1 MAFSEIQR
9 NSAYCSIV
17 SRQLLLRV
25 QATMIILLAVT
36 TTANAD
42 SAARMIELKDAA
54 NTYTGKVIARD
65 GEHCFLQ
72 DRFGVMHHLPLS
84 QIQSLRVVGTN
95 YRPSSTAEFRDIL
108 ATEFRTGFEIQSS
121 THYVVV
127 AKKGQAKAYA
137 TMFEEIYRQVEI
149 FYSVRGFQTDAPE
162 TTLVAIVFGSQ
173 AEFREYCGKD
183 EMLWSDDLRG
193 YYSLKSNRVALYED
207 EGLKNSVTATKDG
220 SSGSGKHDR
229 RRTAAEVSGASAE
242 LSALMKT
249 VAGETVNTIVHEA
262 THQVGFNIGIHSRL
276 GNTPGWVIEGLAT
289 VLEAPGLRM
298 RGKSTAE
305 QKINSERLEW
315 FIEEYETRRQPGD
328 IARMIATED
337 MFRNQALDAYSSAWA
352 LTYFLTETPARA
364 RQFVLYLKMLSE
376 RDPLNAY
383 TPEGRLE
390 DFQSVFGDISRLE
403 VDFLRSLER
412 L

>member
-9 NSAYCSIV
+9 NSACCSIV

-25 QATMIILLAVT
+25 QAAMMVLLAVT

-65 GEHCFLQ
+65 REHCFLQ
-72 DRFGVMHHLPLS
+72 DRFGVMHHLSLS
-84 QIQSLRVVGTN
+84 QIQSLRVVGPN

-127 AKKGQAKAYA
+127 AKKGRAKAYA

-149 FYSVRGFQTDAPE
+149 FYSVRGFQTEAPE

-173 AEFREYCGKD
+173 AEFRDYCGKD

-249 VAGETVNTIVHEA
+249 VAGETANTIVHEA

-298 RGKSTAE
+298 RGKSTTE

-315 FIEEYETRRQPGD
+315 FNEEYETRRQPGD
-328 IARMIATED
+328 IAKMIATED

-352 LTYFLTETPARA
+352 LTYFLTENPARA

-383 TPEGRLE
+383 PPEDRLK

>member
-9 NSAYCSIV
+9 NSACCSIV

-25 QATMIILLAVT
+25 QAAMMVLLAVT

-42 SAARMIELKDAA
+42 SAARTIELKDAS

-65 GEHCFLQ
+65 REHCFLQ

-95 YRPSSTAEFRDIL
+95 YRPSSTADFRDIL
-108 ATEFRTGFEIQSS
+108 ASEFRTGFEIQSS
-121 THYVVV
+121 THYLVV
-127 AKKGQAKAYA
+127 AKKGRAQAYA
-137 TMFEEIYRQVEI
+137 TMFEDIYRQVEI
-149 FYSVRGFQTDAPE
+149 FYSVRGFQTAAPE

-242 LSALMKT
+242 LSALIKT
-249 VAGETVNTIVHEA
+249 VAGETANTIVHEA

-315 FIEEYETRRQPGD
+315 FNEEYETRRQPGD
-328 IARMIATED
+328 IAKMIATED

-352 LTYFLTETPARA
+352 LTYFLTENPARA

-383 TPEGRLE
+383 PPEDRLK

>member
-1 MAFSEIQR
+1 
-9 NSAYCSIV
+9 
-17 SRQLLLRV
+17 
-25 QATMIILLAVT
+25 
-36 TTANAD
+36 
-42 SAARMIELKDAA
+42 
-54 NTYTGKVIARD
+54 
-65 GEHCFLQ
+65 
-72 DRFGVMHHLPLS
+72 MHHLPLS

-173 AEFREYCGKD
+173 AEFRDYCGKD

-207 EGLKNSVTATKDG
+207 EGLKNSVTAMKDG

-249 VAGETVNTIVHEA
+249 VAGETANTIVHEA

-315 FIEEYETRRQPGD
+315 FNEEYETRRQPGD
-328 IARMIATED
+328 IAKMIATED

-352 LTYFLTETPARA
+352 LTYFLTENPARA

-383 TPEGRLE
+383 PPEDRLK